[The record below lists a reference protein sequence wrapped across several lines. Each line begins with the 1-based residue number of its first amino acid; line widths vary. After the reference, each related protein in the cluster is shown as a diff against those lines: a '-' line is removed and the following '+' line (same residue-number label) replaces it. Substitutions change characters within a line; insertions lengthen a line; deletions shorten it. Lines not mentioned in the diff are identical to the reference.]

1 MANKSVKR
9 VSRPKSRAGTITL
22 FWICVA
28 LILAPFAVMGYILY
42 TSSRDSSKPVFGS
55 RYAGDLD
62 PAITTEQIGQI
73 SEAVKGIEGVE
84 SGNATMTTA
93 TLRIYADVK
102 DDANADYA
110 KAKADEIYTAVSA
123 VLNPDVYFTQADGK
137 KMYDLEIHV
146 YNLAENRDSD
156 AFVYVIEEKN
166 SAMKK
171 PKKQV
176 VSEPKNAKLAER
188 LRKEAAERQAAEEA
202 AKQEEAGEV
211 EVGGGEDVPEEGTE
225 ENNQEQ

>member
-22 FWICVA
+22 FWICIA

-102 DDANADYA
+102 DDADAEYA
-110 KAKADEIYTAVSA
+110 KGKADEIYTAVSG

-211 EVGGGEDVPEEGTE
+211 EVGGGEELPEETE